1 MRNILRRKAL
11 TILAGFAATV
21 SSTAVTAQE
30 ATGKLTVYGSTLEDV
45 VRDVAAAFEAKTGIE
60 TVYVRASTGEA
71 LNRIRAEKA
80 RPQASVW
87 FGGPGDSYR
96 VAQDE
101 GLLEAYKSPSAEK
114 IADQFKD
121 PDSYWT
127 GLYTSN
133 LGFASN
139 KALLAEKGIDV
150 PTSWDDLLNPE
161 LEGLVA
167 VANPATS
174 GTAYAYISTIAQLK
188 GEDEGFAYLKEAKKN
203 IAQYTKSG
211 SAPGR
216 MAGSGEI
223 VVGVLMLQD
232 AYLIQ
237 QQGFDLELSTPSEG
251 TGFALEPAAMLKD
264 GPDPVEA
271 KMFLDYI
278 LSAEGQKVMQEHFH
292 LLSFTNPDL
301 APRAEAGALSDTVL
315 IDYDFDWA
323 GENKTRLIEKFQNDV
338 LIAD

>member
-1 MRNILRRKAL
+1 MAC
-11 TILAGFAATV
+11 LAITV
-21 SSTAVTAQE
+21 SGTAVTAQE

-45 VRDVAAAFEAKTGIE
+45 VRDVAAAFEEKTGIE

-71 LNRIRAEKA
+71 LNRIRAESA

-96 VAQDE
+96 VAQEE
-101 GLLEAYKSPSAEK
+101 GLLEAYMSPSAEN
-114 IADQFKD
+114 IADKFKD
-121 PDSYWT
+121 PDGYWT

-139 KALLAEKGIDV
+139 KTLLAERGIDI
-150 PTSWDDLLNPE
+150 PTSWEDLLNPE
-161 LEGLVA
+161 LQGLVA

-188 GEDEGFAYLKEAKKN
+188 GEEEGFDYLKQASEN

-223 VVGVLMLQD
+223 LVGILMLQD

-237 QQGFDLELSTPSEG
+237 QQGFDLELSSPSEG
-251 TGFALEPAAMLKD
+251 TGYALEPAAMLKD

-271 KMFLDYI
+271 KMFIDYI
-278 LSAEGQKVMQEHFH
+278 LSAEGQLVMQEHFH
-292 LLSFTNPDL
+292 LLSFTNPEL
-301 APRAEAGALSDTVL
+301 SPRAEAASLADLVL

-323 GENKTRLIEKFQNDV
+323 GANKTRLIEKFQNEI
-338 LIAD
+338 LIAE

>member
-1 MRNILRRKAL
+1 MRNILRRNVL
-11 TILAGFAATV
+11 TTMACLAITV
-21 SSTAVTAQE
+21 SGTAVTAQE

-96 VAQDE
+96 VAQEE
-101 GLLEAYKSPSAEK
+101 GLLEPYISPSAEN

-121 PDSYWT
+121 PDGYWT

-139 KALLAEKGIDV
+139 KTLLAEKGIEV
-150 PTSWDDLLNPE
+150 PTSWEDLLNPE
-161 LEGLVA
+161 LKGLVA

-174 GTAYAYISTIAQLK
+174 GTAYAYISTIAQLM
-188 GEDEGFAYLKEAKKN
+188 GEEEGFAYLKQASEN

-223 VVGVLMLQD
+223 LVGILMLQD

-251 TGFALEPAAMLKD
+251 TGFALEPVAMLND

-271 KMFLDYI
+271 KMFVDYI
-278 LSAEGQKVMQEHFH
+278 LSAEGQKVMQEYFH
-292 LLSFTNPDL
+292 LLSFTNPEL
-301 APRAEAGALSDTVL
+301 SPRAEAGALADMVL

-323 GENKTRLIEKFQNDV
+323 GANKTRLIEKFQNDI
-338 LIAD
+338 LIAE

>member
-1 MRNILRRKAL
+1 MRNNLRRKTL
-11 TILAGFAATV
+11 
-21 SSTAVTAQE
+21 TAVAFVAAAMSGTAVAAQD

-45 VRDVAAAFEAKTGIE
+45 VRDVAAAFEEKTGIE

-71 LNRIRAEKA
+71 LNRIRAEQA

-96 VAQDE
+96 VAQEE
-101 GLLEAYKSPSAEK
+101 GLLEAYVSPSAEK

-121 PDSYWT
+121 PDGYWT

-139 KALLAEKGIDV
+139 RGLLAEKGIDV

-161 LEGLVA
+161 LEGLIA

-188 GEDEGFAYLKEAKKN
+188 GEEDGFGYLKQASQN

-237 QQGFDLELSTPSEG
+237 QQGFDLELSSPSEG
-251 TGFALEPAAMLKD
+251 PGYALEPAAMLKG
-264 GPDPVEA
+264 GPDQVEA
-271 KMFLDYI
+271 KLFLDYI

-301 APRAEAGALSDTVL
+301 PPRAEAASLADMKL

-323 GENKTRLIEKFQNDV
+323 GANKTRLIEKFQNDV

>member
-1 MRNILRRKAL
+1 MKLKLYRSVVTAVAG
-11 TILAGFAATV
+11 LAIAVG
-21 SSTAVTAQE
+21 STAANAQD
-30 ATGKLTVYGSTLEDV
+30 GKLTVYGSTLEDV
-45 VRDVAAAFEAKTGIE
+45 VRDVAESFEAKTGIK

-96 VAQDE
+96 VAQAE
-101 GLLEAYKSPSAEK
+101 GLLEAYKSPSAEE

-121 PDSYWT
+121 PDGYWT

-139 KALLAEKGIDV
+139 KGLLAEKGIDV
-150 PTSWDDLLNPE
+150 PKSWDDLLNPE
-161 LEGLVA
+161 LKGLVA

-188 GEDEGFAYLKEAKKN
+188 GEEEGFAYLKEAKKN

-223 VVGVLMLQD
+223 LVGILMLQD

-237 QQGFDLELSTPSEG
+237 QGGFDLELSTPSEG

-264 GPDPVEA
+264 GPDSDEA
-271 KMFLDYI
+271 KMFIDYI

-292 LLSFTNPDL
+292 LLSFTNPAL
-301 APRAEAGALSDTVL
+301 SPRAEAAALKDMKL

-323 GENKTRLIEKFQNDV
+323 GANKTRLIEKFQNEV
-338 LIAD
+338 LTAE

>member
-1 MRNILRRKAL
+1 MRNMLRRNVLSTMAC
-11 TILAGFAATV
+11 LAITV
-21 SSTAVTAQE
+21 SGTAVTAQE
-30 ATGKLTVYGSTLEDV
+30 ATGQLTVYGSTLEDV
-45 VRDVAAAFEAKTGIE
+45 VRDVAQAFEAKTGIE
-60 TVYVRASTGEA
+60 TVYVRASTGET
-71 LNRIRAEKA
+71 LNRIRAEQA

-96 VAQDE
+96 VAQEE
-101 GLLEAYKSPSAEK
+101 GLLEPYISPSAEN

-121 PDSYWT
+121 PDGYWT

-139 KALLAEKGIDV
+139 RGLLAERGIEV
-150 PTSWDDLLNPE
+150 PTSWEDLLAPE

-174 GTAYAYISTIAQLK
+174 GTAYAYISTIAQLM
-188 GEDEGFAYLKEAKKN
+188 GEEEGFEYLDQASEN

-223 VVGVLMLQD
+223 LVGILMLQD

-264 GPDPVEA
+264 GPDQLEA
-271 KMFLDYI
+271 QMFIDYI
-278 LSAEGQKVMQEHFH
+278 LSAEGQSVMQEHFH
-292 LLSFTNPDL
+292 LLSFTNPEL
-301 APRAEAGALSDTVL
+301 SPRAEASALEDMVL

-323 GENKTRLIEKFQNDV
+323 GANKTRLIERFQNEI
-338 LIAD
+338 LIAE